1 MMAEIEKYGKA
12 DPRGVAMVRESAA
25 GTARERA
32 AVPRG
37 RTADEDPLSGTGRLD
52 EDTEMLMGADLAEG
66 EAGATLTVLERQTCF
81 NLAGTRDIGR
91 IAFTIDGDSA
101 PTVLPVN
108 YALVNDTIVLRTT
121 LAGTVMRYARG
132 YASFQVDH
140 FDDERREGWSALF
153 TGRCRWVRDEGELSR
168 IPQGRLPVPWAE
180 GPRDQILRVVPG
192 RVTGRRIQRP

>member
-1 MMAEIEKYGKA
+1 
-12 DPRGVAMVRESAA
+12 MVRESGI
-25 GTARERA
+25 GTARGQA
-32 AVPRG
+32 AVPPG
-37 RTADEDPLSGTGRLD
+37 RAPDDELLSGTRRLD
-52 EDTEMLMGADLAEG
+52 EDSAMLMGTDLAEG
-66 EAGATLTVLERQTCF
+66 DAEATFTVLERQTCF
-81 NLAGTRDIGR
+81 NLAATRDIGR
-91 IAFTIDGDSA
+91 IAFTIDGDAA

-108 YALVNDTIVLRTT
+108 YALLNDTVVLRTS

-180 GPRDQILRVVPG
+180 GPRDQVLRIVPN